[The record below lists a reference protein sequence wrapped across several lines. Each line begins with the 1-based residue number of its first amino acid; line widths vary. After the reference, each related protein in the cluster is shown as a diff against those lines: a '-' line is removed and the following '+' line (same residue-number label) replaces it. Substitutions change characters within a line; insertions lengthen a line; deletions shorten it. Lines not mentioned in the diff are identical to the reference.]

1 MFKTLFRDLL
11 GSPLDQ
17 WQRESIFINEN
28 DNNRKIEQQEKRLCE
43 MNEIANR
50 QARDHLLHRPHH
62 LHHLIH
68 HQLIP
73 IHLFFNHPLPL
84 HLHPLQLLQAKD
96 IQELRAAAERSVESA
111 VEISRC
117 SMEQRP
123 REMSIRSDM
132 RSPAAN
138 GAGEQW
144 RSALQDAT
152 EQQQLAISRGQQELR
167 DLA

>member
-11 GSPLDQ
+11 GSPLDH
-17 WQRESIFINEN
+17 WQRESMFINEN
-28 DNNRKIEQQEKRLCE
+28 DTNRKLEQQEKRLGE

-50 QARDHLLHRPHH
+50 
-62 LHHLIH
+62 
-68 HQLIP
+68 
-73 IHLFFNHPLPL
+73 
-84 HLHPLQLLQAKD
+84 QAKD

-117 SMEQRP
+117 AMEQRA

-138 GAGEQW
+138 ASDEQW
-144 RSALQDAT
+144 RSALQADEPEPEPEPKPEPYAT
-152 EQQQLAISRGQQELR
+152 NPNPNANP
-167 DLA
+167 AA

>member
-1 MFKTLFRDLL
+1 M
-11 GSPLDQ
+11 
-17 WQRESIFINEN
+17 
-28 DNNRKIEQQEKRLCE
+28 QE
-43 MNEIANR
+43 A
-50 QARDHLLHRPHH
+50 HH
-62 LHHLIH
+62 
-68 HQLIP
+68 
-73 IHLFFNHPLPL
+73 PL
-84 HLHPLQLLQAKD
+84 HLLLHPLHLLQAKD

-138 GAGEQW
+138 GSGEQW

-152 EQQQLAISRGQQELR
+152 EQQQRAISRGQQAGRGLGVAKP
-167 DLA
+167 DPNH

>member
-1 MFKTLFRDLL
+1 MFRTLFRDLL
-11 GSPLDQ
+11 GSPLDH

-28 DNNRKIEQQEKRLCE
+28 DTNRKLEQQEKRLGE

-50 QARDHLLHRPHH
+50 
-62 LHHLIH
+62 
-68 HQLIP
+68 
-73 IHLFFNHPLPL
+73 
-84 HLHPLQLLQAKD
+84 QAKD

-117 SMEQRP
+117 AMEQRA

-138 GAGEQW
+138 ASEEHW

-152 EQQQLAISRGQQELR
+152 EQQQRAISRGQQELR
-167 DLA
+167 ELASALQCNYEAQSRKQADEWKGVLKATNEAHKEAVTALQAKP